1 MRKIIPVLLAIL
13 CINGFA
19 DTPSTDTQIKQQI
32 IDESIATYHGN
43 CPCPYHTAKN
53 GSRCGQ
59 RSAYARKGRAEL
71 ICYPRDVTE
80 EMLKAYKQSMVVP
93 N

>member
-1 MRKIIPVLLAIL
+1 MRKIFPLFFAIL

-19 DTPSTDTQIKQQI
+19 ETQFTDTQIKQQI

-59 RSAYARKGRAEL
+59 RSAYARRGQAQL
-71 ICYPRDVTE
+71 ICYPSDITVK
-80 EMLKAYKQSMVVP
+80 MLDEYKQKIALRK
-93 N
+93 